1 MTDPAPAVRRHDLDA
16 LRATAMLLG
25 IALHASLAYVPGI
38 PWPVQDAHPAPWL
51 GLLFLA
57 IHGFRMP
64 LFFLLSGFFTAM
76 LWQRRGAAAMLAQRY
91 RRVFVP
97 LVLASVTLLP
107 LFTRLSLQSVEAQA
121 AATRPEEPRLVRAI
135 RAHDADA
142 VAAALAAGAD
152 PSAPDPEFRMPPI
165 WFAAIEGDAAAA
177 RLLIAAGADP
187 GAVGPDGRTPLH
199 AAAFTGRAD
208 VVEVLLG
215 AGAEPLPRSPAGDTP
230 LDSTNVDAATTA
242 FIAEALRVRLDD
254 PDALGQGRA
263 LARTLLA
270 ERAGVAPP
278 VPSAPRGAGTLDS
291 LRDAYRAWL
300 LDPRWTV
307 PLPPRGERQ
316 SLVLS
321 DAFGYLWF
329 LWFLVWYALAF
340 AAVAAI
346 GRRLR
351 LPLPPRRLVASPLA
365 LVWLVPLTLLP
376 QVFMGLFTPAFG
388 PDTSTSL
395 LPQPHLLAYY
405 GLFFAHGAL
414 LFLCGDD
421 DGRVG
426 RRWGLALAA
435 AILLC
440 FPAGLATMG
449 SPLAT
454 ALPQV
459 LYAWL
464 MCFAAIGLFRRLVPG
479 ESGTWRYLSD
489 SAYWLY
495 LVHMPLLIVLQRAIA
510 PWDLPGTVKF
520 LLACGAAT
528 VILLASYQLVVR
540 HTPLGTLLNGPRGQ
554 PRSRAATSASS

>member
-91 RRVFVP
+91 QRVFVP
-97 LVLASVTLLP
+97 LVLGSVTLLP
-107 LFTRLSLQSVEAQA
+107 LFTRLALQSVEAQA

-142 VAAALAAGAD
+142 VAAALAAGDD
-152 PSAPDPEFRMPPI
+152 PSAPDAEFRMPPI

-263 LARTLLA
+263 RARTLLA
-270 ERAGVAPP
+270 ERAGVTPPAPT
-278 VPSAPRGAGTLDS
+278 APRGAGTLDS

-307 PLPPRGERQ
+307 PLPPRAERQ

-464 MCFAAIGLFRRLVPG
+464 MCFAAIGLFRRLVPR

-528 VILLASYQLVVR
+528 AILLASYQLVVR
-540 HTPLGTLLNGPRGQ
+540 HTPIGTLLNGPRGQ